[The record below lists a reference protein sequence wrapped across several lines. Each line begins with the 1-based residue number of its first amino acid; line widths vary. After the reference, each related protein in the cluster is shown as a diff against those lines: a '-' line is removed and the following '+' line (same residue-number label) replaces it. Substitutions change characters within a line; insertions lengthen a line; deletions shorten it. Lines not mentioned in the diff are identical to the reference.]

1 MPYQDAA
8 GPVGAVFCCAPC
20 STGGLQPTHSD
31 TCIQLTQLPRWEER
45 RRTARWKSQRNCMLN
60 IVQSGCKMINRWLSK
75 TVWLEKVSESAQVK
89 AAFSSCNAEGK
100 WFVGSI
106 MNHHG
111 NKKGDWTA
119 CAKVV
124 AGTHQSVLWCFPSRC
139 PALLDQVSSEMPGPP
154 ACEKWWWKTLC
165 PGVDTHRSPHPALF
179 QKPVAGVV
187 VVSFLDIEPHELSR
201 SSFSAGGWKGVVAN
215 GVES

>member
-1 MPYQDAA
+1 MVVAFPCKNGA
-8 GPVGAVFCCAPC
+8 PVTGITL
-20 STGGLQPTHSD
+20 STRVGRLSETHSD

-165 PGVDTHRSPHPALF
+165 PGVDTHTHTAMASIVMASNLRAM
-179 QKPVAGVV
+179 
-187 VVSFLDIEPHELSR
+187 
-201 SSFSAGGWKGVVAN
+201 AN
-215 GVES
+215 NLRAMASDRIAMASNLRAMAPPTE